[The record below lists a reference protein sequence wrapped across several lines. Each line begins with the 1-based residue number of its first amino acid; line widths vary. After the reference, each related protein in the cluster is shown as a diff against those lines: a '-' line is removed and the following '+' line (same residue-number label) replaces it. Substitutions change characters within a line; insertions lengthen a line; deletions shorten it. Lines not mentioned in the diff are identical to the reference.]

1 MTGAA
6 RRGSYGDVFR
16 VREFTALW
24 CTVALS
30 RGGSQLARVALAVL
44 AFQRTGSPAVTALV
58 YALTL
63 LPAIVGGSFLGR
75 LADRYPRRDLLV
87 VCAWSRAGLVAL
99 IAVPGIPLPVLCG
112 LVFVVQLIESPAKA
126 AQMALLPDIL
136 TGETHSLGVA
146 AVTLT
151 SQIVSLV
158 AFPLGGV
165 LVGLLGPN
173 GALALTAAVFAAMAP
188 VTKLGLHHRPATRP
202 SGPGDE
208 ERSRGL
214 RGGGRLILGSP
225 PLRSLLAL
233 ALLAGFYVI
242 PEVLAAPY
250 AAELGRGTTEVGLL
264 MAAMPVGNVA
274 GVFLL
279 TRFVPAGA
287 RLRWLGPLAVAS
299 GLPLVFSA
307 MAPGF
312 VPSLLLW
319 GLVGLLSAYQVTAN
333 TEFVRIV
340 PRERRG
346 EALGLASSLLVTG
359 QGAGMLL
366 GGLLADGVG
375 VSPTLAIAGV
385 AGCLAGIP
393 PALGWR
399 RARQELPREA
409 YAPAG

>member
-1 MTGAA
+1 MAVGA
-6 RRGSYGDVFR
+6 RRASYGDVFR
-16 VREFTALW
+16 TGEFTALW

-63 LPAIVGGSFLGR
+63 LPAIIGGSLLGR
-75 LADRYPRRDLLV
+75 LADRFPHRDLLV

-112 LVFVVQLIESPAKA
+112 LVFVVQVIESPAKA
-126 AQMALLPDIL
+126 AQMALLPEIL
-136 TGETHSLGVA
+136 TGEIYSLGVA
-146 AVTLT
+146 AITLT
-151 SQIVSLV
+151 TQIVTLV

-173 GALALTAAVFAAMAP
+173 GTLVLTAAAFATMAP
-188 VTKLGLHHRPATRP
+188 VTRFGLRRRPATSP
-202 SGPGDE
+202 SGPGE
-208 ERSRGL
+208 TRSPGR

-264 MAAMPVGNVA
+264 MAAMPVGNVV

-279 TRFVPAGA
+279 TRFVPADV
-287 RLRWLGPLAVAS
+287 RLRWLGPLAVVSA
-299 GLPLVFSA
+299 LPLVLSA
-307 MAPGF
+307 MLPGF

-333 TEFVRIV
+333 TEFTRIA

-346 EALGLASSLLVTG
+346 EALGMASSLLVAG

-375 VSPTLAIAGV
+375 VSSTLAIAGV

-399 RARQELPREA
+399 RARQELPREV
-409 YAPAG
+409 YAPGG